1 MAEQRW
7 EKLGAAT
14 GIAFVVLAFTS
25 FFIGGELPKPG
36 DSTEQVA
43 AFYSDNSDKIL
54 WSMWVFGLAGISY
67 LWFLGSLRSHLGKAE
82 GDTGRLSAVAFG
94 GGIAAGV
101 VYSIGVSISS
111 ALAFGIAQR
120 GPAELTDALSDLA
133 THLYNGSAFGFFVL
147 VLATTLVSGRTKVF
161 PAWLG
166 WLGWLIALLIL
177 TSTLTVVVDSGPFA
191 TGEIV
196 SILGFFGFF
205 LWFLA
210 LAITLTMQVGRDSAV
225 KR

>member
-25 FFIGGELPKPG
+25 FFIGGELPKPE
-36 DSTEQVA
+36 DSTQQVA
-43 AFYSDNSDKIL
+43 AFYVDNSDKIL
-54 WSMWVFGLAGISY
+54 WSMWVFGLAGIFY
-67 LWFLGSLRSHLGKAE
+67 LWFLGSLRSHLMKAE

-111 ALAFGIAQR
+111 ALAFGIAQN
-120 GPAELTDALSDLA
+120 GSAELTDALSDLA

-166 WLGWLIALLIL
+166 WFGWLIVLLIL
-177 TSTLTVVVDSGPFA
+177 AGTLTVVVDSGPFA
-191 TGEIV
+191 SGGIV
-196 SILGFFGFF
+196 NILGFFGFF

-210 LAITLTMQVGRDSAV
+210 LAVTVTRQVGRDSAV
-225 KR
+225 QR

>member
-14 GIAFVVLAFTS
+14 GIVFVVLAFAS
-25 FFIGGELPKPG
+25 YLIAGELPRPG
-36 DSTEQVA
+36 DSTEQVVA
-43 AFYSDNSDKIL
+43 YYTDDSDKIL
-54 WSMWVFGLAGISY
+54 WSMWLFGLAGIAF
-67 LWFLGSLRSHLGKAE
+67 LWFLGSLRSHLMKAE
-82 GDTGRLSAVAFG
+82 GGTGRLSAVAFG

-101 VYSIGVSISS
+101 VYSIGISISS
-111 ALAFGIAQR
+111 ALAFGIAQNAS
-120 GPAELTDALSDLA
+120 AEITDVLSDLA

-147 VLATTLVSGRTKVF
+147 VLATTLVSGRTKVL

-166 WLGWLIALLIL
+166 WFGWLIVLLTL
-177 TSTLTVVVDSGPFA
+177 AGTLTVVVDSGPFA

-210 LAITLTMQVGRDSAV
+210 VAITVTMQVGKDSAV
-225 KR
+225 QR

>member
-14 GIAFVVLAFTS
+14 GIAFVVVAFAS
-25 FFIGGELPKPG
+25 FFLGGEFPMPE

-43 AFYSDNSDKIL
+43 AFYTENADQVL
-54 WSMWVFGLAGISY
+54 WSLWLWGVAGILF
-67 LWFLGSLRSHLGKAE
+67 LWFLGSLRSHLMKAE

-101 VYSIGVSISS
+101 VYSIGISISS
-111 ALAFGIAQR
+111 ALAFGIAQN
-120 GPAELTDALSDLA
+120 GSAELTDALSDLA
-133 THLYNGSAFGFFVL
+133 THFYNGSAFGFFVL
-147 VLATTLVSGRTKVF
+147 VLATTIVSGRTKVF

-166 WLGWLIALLIL
+166 WLGWLIALSTLAG
-177 TSTLTVVVDSGPFA
+177 TLTVVVDSGPFA
-191 TGEIV
+191 TGGIV
-196 SILGFFGFF
+196 NIVGFFGFF

-210 LAITLTMQVGRDSAV
+210 LAITVTRQVGRDSTV
-225 KR
+225 QR